1 MKRTLAIVAMVIMMG
16 VAHAETVINGTD
28 QQTFDESIRSVRE
41 SLDESEVNRFD
52 QAISVLAMRRMTDGL
67 SLKEYSELSDEKMEE
82 RASQTRSSLDGLSG
96 EEIIRLAREEMAA
109 TYGLKLN
116 DPSDSPL

>member
-1 MKRTLAIVAMVIMMG
+1 MVIMMG
-16 VAHAETVINGTD
+16 IAHAETVINGTD

-96 EEIIRLAREEMAA
+96 EEVIRLAREEMAA

-116 DPSDSPL
+116 DPSDSSL